1 MNMIYHVKNMNY
13 SRFLLRMIWLLFTI
27 MQQIRN

>member
-13 SRFLLRMIWLLFTI
+13 SRFLMVGVDLP
-27 MQQIRN
+27 